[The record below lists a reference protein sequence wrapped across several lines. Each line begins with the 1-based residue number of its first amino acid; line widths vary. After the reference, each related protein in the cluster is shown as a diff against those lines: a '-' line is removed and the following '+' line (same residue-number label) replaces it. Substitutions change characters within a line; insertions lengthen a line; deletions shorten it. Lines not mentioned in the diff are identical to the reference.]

1 LSRGL
6 LIVPPRQGTLRAVR
20 RARSSTLTCG
30 GEPASTC
37 DKHDDKELSMHS
49 PPLPVIIDADPPIP
63 FTDEEIGS
71 AAHEKHMPSVRAVA
85 VDPDR
90 GLVLLNLVGADAS
103 VSAVIMELLRSK
115 SNGVGFM
122 STLFA
127 RQPTNIPTQLSIQ
140 PGIRYTTFRSA
151 LATPGGSLRV
161 KNWCLLIATANIT
174 ARRRRAPIIPPQLL
188 PPPPGLA
195 TAAAAPAAPTNQPPA
210 VSPPHY
216 IIGAATA
223 TNPDPNALLGHL
235 RAIGVVVAD
244 AWAEAVRNLALDAQL
259 ATSMPAA
266 GVKCWRIDGDL
277 AKWVDLV
284 RHGIQSQRFSIPV
297 PTAVQQQR
305 AA

>member
-1 LSRGL
+1 MH
-6 LIVPPRQGTLRAVR
+6 PPPH
-20 RARSSTLTCG
+20 
-30 GEPASTC
+30 PAT
-37 DKHDDKELSMHS
+37 
-49 PPLPVIIDADPPIP
+49 IDTDPPIP

-71 AAHEKHMPSVRAVA
+71 AAHEKHMPSVRAIA

-103 VSAVIMELLRSK
+103 VSAVMMELLRSK

-122 STLFA
+122 PTLFA

-140 PGIRYTTFRSA
+140 PGSRSTTFRSA
-151 LATPGGSLRV
+151 LATPGGSLNV

-174 ARRRRAPIIPPQLL
+174 ERRRRAPIIPPQLL

-210 VSPPHY
+210 APPPHY

-244 AWAEAVRNLALDAQL
+244 AWADVMRDLALDAQL
-259 ATSMPAA
+259 VTPIPAA
-266 GVKCWRIDGDL
+266 GVRCWRIDGDL
-277 AKWVDLV
+277 VKWVDLV
-284 RHGIQSQRFSIPV
+284 KHGILSKRFAIPQNA
-297 PTAVQQQR
+297 TQHQR

>member
-1 LSRGL
+1 
-6 LIVPPRQGTLRAVR
+6 
-20 RARSSTLTCG
+20 
-30 GEPASTC
+30 
-37 DKHDDKELSMHS
+37 MHP
-49 PPLPVIIDADPPIP
+49 PPLPAIIDADPPIP
-63 FTDEEIGS
+63 FIDEEIGS
-71 AAHEKHMPSVRAVA
+71 AAHEKHMPSVRAIA

-122 STLFA
+122 STRFA

-161 KNWCLLIATANIT
+161 KNWCLLISTANIT
-174 ARRRRAPIIPPQLL
+174 ERRRRAPIIPPQLL
-188 PPPPGLA
+188 PPPPALA
-195 TAAAAPAAPTNQPPA
+195 TAEETPAAPTNQPPA

-223 TNPDPNALLGHL
+223 TTPDPHALLGHL
-235 RAIGVVVAD
+235 RAIGVVIAD
-244 AWAEAVRNLALDAQL
+244 TWAKAVRDLAIDAHIV
-259 ATSMPAA
+259 TPIPAV
-266 GVKCWRIDGDL
+266 GVRCWRIDADL
-277 AKWVDLV
+277 AKWVELV
-284 RHGIQSQRFSIPV
+284 KHGIQSKHFAIPV
-297 PTAVQQQR
+297 QVVLPQQR